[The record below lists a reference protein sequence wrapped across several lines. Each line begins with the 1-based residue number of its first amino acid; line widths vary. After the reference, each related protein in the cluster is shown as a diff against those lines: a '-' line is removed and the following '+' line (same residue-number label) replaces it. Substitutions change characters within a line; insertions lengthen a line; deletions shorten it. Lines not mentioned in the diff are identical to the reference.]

1 MKQFCNAY
9 LCNTDSASVGSD
21 IQLKGD
27 VQWGGSDMAINERSF
42 GNNAIAVVA
51 HTVPP
56 RNYKILV
63 NCRREETDEFK
74 EEFRLDVKLSRL

>member
-1 MKQFCNAY
+1 
-9 LCNTDSASVGSD
+9 
-21 IQLKGD
+21 
-27 VQWGGSDMAINERSF
+27 MAINERSF

>member
-1 MKQFCNAY
+1 
-9 LCNTDSASVGSD
+9 
-21 IQLKGD
+21 LKGD

-51 HTVPP
+51 HIVPH

-74 EEFRLDVKLSRL
+74 EEF

>member
-1 MKQFCNAY
+1 LN
-9 LCNTDSASVGSD
+9 
-21 IQLKGD
+21 GD
-27 VQWGGSDMAINERSF
+27 VQWGGSDMAINERPF

-51 HTVPP
+51 HTVPH